1 VLDRGVPRWIA
12 LALLVA
18 CNPPLTDKQW
28 CTKQQMA
35 WESAYPAVPQ
45 TDDQRKAMVDACMAT
60 VEATHASGAFDRSV
74 ACFDKHIHGKGHAL
88 EEYLAYKRCEVETK

>member
-1 VLDRGVPRWIA
+1 MARWIA

-35 WESAYPAVPQ
+35 WESAYPRLPQ
-45 TDDQRKAMVDACMAT
+45 SDEQRTQMVDACMAT
-60 VEATHASGAFDRSV
+60 VADTHASGAYDRSV
-74 ACFDKHIHGKGHAL
+74 ACFDANIHGKGHAL
-88 EEYLAYKRCEVETK
+88 EEFLAFKKCEASAK